1 MSGKDG
7 NVLVEQKSASSLS
20 KKGTW
25 GKGRMKGKKMVEKGS

>member
-7 NVLVEQKSASSLS
+7 NVLVEQKIASSLS

-25 GKGRMKGKKMVEKGS
+25 GKGRTMVEKGS